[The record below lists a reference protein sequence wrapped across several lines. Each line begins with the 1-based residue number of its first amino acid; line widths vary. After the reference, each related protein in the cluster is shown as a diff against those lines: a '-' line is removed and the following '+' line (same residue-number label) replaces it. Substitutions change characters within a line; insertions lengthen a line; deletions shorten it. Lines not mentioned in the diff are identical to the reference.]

1 MEKRRDPF
9 GFQVFL
15 TQHSPLF
22 AEKHGDFDFFQTAS
36 RLYCYNCFEKG
47 RSLGAASFFVVQVIR
62 SDPGEYSHKIMI
74 CRTPKLNEYFCLIMR

>member
-22 AEKHGDFDFFQTAS
+22 AEKHGDFDFFKQPLGCIVIIVL
-36 RLYCYNCFEKG
+36 RK
-47 RSLGAASFFVVQVIR
+47 GAALGLRPFFVVQVIR

-74 CRTPKLNEYFCLIMR
+74 CRTPKLNKIFCLIMR